1 MLQVKLDTGFNI
13 QVEFAI
19 SPFHKRLV
27 AWIIDLVI
35 CWVYIKLMSAL
46 FGFESFFIWTLGFD
60 LKVILISLPVLFYH
74 LACEIAFNGRSPGK
88 MAMNIKVITSE
99 GGQPSVGQYII
110 RWAFRL
116 LDFPLLIVGAVLTAE
131 LPWWTFPLVFSG
143 LACVIFTP
151 KSQRIGDLVADTI
164 IIDLKN
170 RTSWQDTVFTEID
183 ASYQPSYPKVM
194 QLSDRDINTLKSII
208 ETVKKKNDYEL
219 AMKISDRIKSK
230 LKMESDRDPLDFL
243 ETLLKDYN
251 YYSTNS

>member
-19 SPFHKRLV
+19 SPFHKRLL

-35 CWVYIKLMSAL
+35 CWIYIKVISLV
-46 FGFESFFIWTLGFD
+46 FDIQSFFIWAFGGE
-60 LKVILISLPVLFYH
+60 LKAIFISLPVLFYH
-74 LACEIAFNGRSPGK
+74 LLCEVTMNGKSLGK

-99 GGQPSVGQYII
+99 GGQPSIGQYLI

-116 LDFPLLIVGAVLTAE
+116 IDFPLLILAAVLTTE

-170 RTSWQDTVFTEID
+170 TTSWQDTVFTEID
-183 ASYQPSYPKVM
+183 STYQPSFPKVM

-230 LKMESDRDPLDFL
+230 LKIESDREPLEFL

-251 YYSTNS
+251 YYSTTN

>member
-19 SPFHKRLV
+19 SPFHKRLL

-35 CWVYIKLMSAL
+35 CWIYIKVISLV
-46 FGFESFFIWTLGFD
+46 FDIQSFFIWAFGGE
-60 LKVILISLPVLFYH
+60 LKAIFISLPVLFYH
-74 LACEIAFNGRSPGK
+74 LLCEVTMNGKSLGK

-99 GGQPSVGQYII
+99 GGQPSIGQYLI

-116 LDFPLLIVGAVLTAE
+116 IDFPLLILAAVLTTE

-170 RTSWQDTVFTEID
+170 TTSWQDTVFT
-183 ASYQPSYPKVM
+183 
-194 QLSDRDINTLKSII
+194 
-208 ETVKKKNDYEL
+208 
-219 AMKISDRIKSK
+219 
-230 LKMESDRDPLDFL
+230 
-243 ETLLKDYN
+243 
-251 YYSTNS
+251 